1 MTIRKNKL
9 QNIIEKIVLDEMM
22 AVGIGGVATG
32 QIAGVPALPIG
43 SKLVIPKDIKQP
55 AGRKKRRLTT
65 EANTVTGMQ
74 LSSYGLN
81 DIEQMDFL
89 NSDVTLDTELD
100 TETDTG
106 KTDSPKK
113 NTRDHKIPK
122 TKNLKMN
129 PFQKLMWAGDS
140 PVPNVLKVKY
150 VIVESYRKNNLQ
162 TQKNHATVNCDKT
175 LNPIVK
181 DAVTDFLNFVQNKLK
196 LDSFPEIYLMSE
208 RQTGMTTG
216 AYLPSKKIIFALI
229 KNRLMIDVFRTIAH
243 ELTHCKQD
251 ERKELDNL
259 PLRKDEYDMSDIN
272 TPYENEAYANAG
284 NYVKEWSR
292 IMKIVDRDRLYEM
305 QM

>member
-22 AVGIGGVATG
+22 AIGIGGVATG
-32 QIAGVPALPIG
+32 QIAGGPALPIS
-43 SKLVIPKDIKQP
+43 SKLVNPKEIEQP
-55 AGRKKRRLTT
+55 AGKRRKRRLTT
-65 EANTVTGMQ
+65 EANTVTGLQ
-74 LSSYGLN
+74 FSSYGLS
-81 DIEQMDFL
+81 DIEQMGSADF
-89 NSDVTLDTELD
+89 DTELN
-100 TETDTG
+100 TEIDSD
-106 KTDSPKK
+106 KTSSPKK
-113 NTRDHKIPK
+113 NIKNHKISK
-122 TKNLKMN
+122 TKSLKMN
-129 PFQKLMWAGDS
+129 QFQKLMWAGDS

-162 TQKNHATVNCDKT
+162 TQKNHAIVNCDKT
-175 LNPIVK
+175 LNPTVK

-196 LDSFPEIYLMSE
+196 LDSFPEIYLMSV
-208 RQTGMTTG
+208 RQPGMTTG
-216 AYLPSKKIIFALI
+216 AYLPSKKIVFALI
-229 KNRLMIDVFRTIAH
+229 ENRLMIDVFRTIAH

>member
-32 QIAGVPALPIG
+32 QIAGGPALPIG

-74 LSSYGLN
+74 LTSYGLN

-89 NSDVTLDTELD
+89 NSDVTLDNELD

-106 KTDSPKK
+106 KTNSPKK
-113 NTRDHKIPK
+113 NTKNHKIPK

-140 PVPNVLKVKY
+140 PVPNILKVKY
-150 VIVESYRKNNLQ
+150 VIVESFRKNNLQ
-162 TQKNHATVNCDKT
+162 TQKNHVIVNCDKA

-181 DAVTDFLNFVQNKLK
+181 EAVTDFLNFVQNKLK
-196 LDSFPEIYLMSE
+196 LDSFPEIYLMSV
-208 RQTGMTTG
+208 RQPGMTTG
-216 AYLPSKKIIFALI
+216 AYLPSKKIVFALI
-229 KNRLMIDVFRTIAH
+229 ENRLMIDVFRTIAH

-292 IMKIVDRDRLYEM
+292 IMKIVDRDRLYEI

>member
-32 QIAGVPALPIG
+32 QIAGGPAVPVG
-43 SKLVIPKDIKQP
+43 STIRIPKDIQHP
-55 AGRKKRRLTT
+55 AGKNKRKIK
-65 EANTVTGMQ
+65 EASSITGLQ
-74 LSSYGLN
+74 LSNYGLS
-81 DIEQMDFL
+81 DIEQIGMLD
-89 NSDVTLDTELD
+89 SDTTLDTELD
-100 TETDTG
+100 TETDSDKSDSAKEKSARNH
-106 KTDSPKK
+106 KT
-113 NTRDHKIPK
+113 PK
-122 TKNLKMN
+122 TKSLKMN

-140 PVPNVLKVKY
+140 PVPNILKVKY

-181 DAVTDFLNFVQNKLK
+181 EAITDFLNFVQNKLK